1 MADTLLRVVG
11 EGELQ
16 KQEAE
21 ERALEDEL
29 LKDDT
34 QVENLAAHIRN
45 KFQDFKW
52 HRTKQQLD
60 TRYLNAL
67 RAYNGEYHP
76 SKLAEIK
83 KFGGSEVYSRLSSVK
98 CRGATAMLRD
108 IFVSSDQP
116 WGINPTPVPELPET
130 VSDNIEQLIAM
141 EVLSMQERGIAVDRD
156 AIQQRRAQLEDGA
169 FRAAIKQAKEEAE
182 TSEQKLQDILIEG
195 GFYTALQE
203 FLIDL
208 PIYPFACIK
217 GPVVQ
222 LSQEVR
228 WVNGEAV
235 STPVPKMTWK
245 RVSCFD
251 LYIDP
256 GVDSVRDGAV
266 IERIK
271 LSRTDLNNLIGI
283 PGYDEDAI
291 REVLREF
298 AHGYYDWLDEIDSE
312 RNELEDKENPH
323 FNRSELIDTLEWHG
337 PVQGQLLLDKGFT
350 KDQVPDADLDYWI
363 DAWVIGRHIIK
374 AHINPNPR
382 KTAPYYTSSFEP
394 VPGSPYG
401 HGVPEIINDI
411 QSVANASLRSL
422 VNNMSI
428 ASGPQV
434 SILEDRLHPATDGD
448 TLYPWKRWRF
458 QSDPMGSNT
467 NPISFFQ
474 PNSNAQE
481 LLGVYARMTEIA
493 DEVSAIPRYATGSNM
508 KGGAAGTASGLSM
521 LMGNASKVLQSVAGN
536 VDKNVLDPAIKDL
549 FDMMM
554 LTDTEGHFRGDEDIQ
569 VRGVQLAMQKE
580 TDRMRRLEFLQ
591 ITANPLDAQIVGT
604 EGRAALL
611 RPIAADLGLP
621 EESIVPTNEE
631 IRARQQEQ
639 ALAMQAAEAQGDQAP
654 APGSS
659 AAERV
664 SGGVENMFNT

>member
-1 MADTLLRVVG
+1 MADTILRVIS
-11 EGELQ
+11 EQDLQ
-16 KQEAE
+16 KQEADE
-21 ERALEDEL
+21 ELVRQELERESEVAIDS
-29 LKDDT
+29 
-34 QVENLAAHIRN
+34 LAAHIRN
-45 KFQDFKW
+45 KFDDFKW
-52 HRTKQQLD
+52 HRSKQSLD
-60 TRYLNAL
+60 SRYLEAL
-67 RAYNGEYHP
+67 RAYNGEYDP
-76 SKLAEIK
+76 SKLTEIK
-83 KFGGSEVYSRLSSVK
+83 KFGGSEVYSRITSVK

-116 WGINPTPVPELPET
+116 WGVNPTPIPELPES
-130 VSDNIEQLIAM
+130 VVQNIEQLIAM
-141 EVLSMQERGIAVDRD
+141 EVLSMQERGIAVDRN
-156 AIQQRRAQLEDGA
+156 AIQQRRSQLEDA
-169 FRAAIKQAKEEAE
+169 ALRAAIKKAKEEAQ
-182 TSEQKLQDILIEG
+182 TSEQKLQDILVEG
-195 GFYTALQE
+195 GFYNALQE

-208 PIYPFACIK
+208 PIYPFAAIK

-228 WVNGEAV
+228 WENGQPV
-235 STPVPKMTWK
+235 SQAIPKMTWK

-256 GVDSVRDGAV
+256 GVENIRDGAV

-283 PGYDEDAI
+283 PGYDEAAI

-298 AHGYYDWLDEIDSE
+298 SRGYYDWLDELDSE

-337 PVQGQLLLDKGFT
+337 PVQGQLLLDQGFS

-363 DAWVIGRHIIK
+363 NAWLIGRHIIK
-374 AHINPNPR
+374 AHIDPNPR
-382 KTAPYYTSSFEP
+382 KTAPYYISSFEP

-411 QSVANASLRSL
+411 QAVANATLRSL

-434 SILEDRLHPATDGD
+434 AIIDDRLHPATNAD

-458 QSDPMGSNT
+458 QSDPMGANT
-467 NPISFFQ
+467 APISFFQ
-474 PNSNAQE
+474 PSSNAQE

-508 KGGAAGTASGLSM
+508 TKGAAGTASGLSM

-554 LTDTEGHFRGDEDIQ
+554 LTDTEGYFRGDEDIQ

-591 ITANPLDAQIVGT
+591 ITANPLDAQIVGS

-631 IRARQQEQ
+631 IRARQQEA
-639 ALAMQAAEAQGDQAP
+639 ALAAQAAAAQGDQAP

-659 AAERV
+659 AANRV
-664 SGGVENMFNT
+664 AGGVEGIV